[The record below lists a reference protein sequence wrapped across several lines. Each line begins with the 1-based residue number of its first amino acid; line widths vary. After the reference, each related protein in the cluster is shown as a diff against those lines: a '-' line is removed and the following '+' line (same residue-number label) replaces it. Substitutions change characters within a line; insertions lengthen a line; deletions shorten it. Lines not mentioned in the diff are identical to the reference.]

1 MPIKLLLNYMDI
13 QWIFNSMVKK
23 TKNKTKKKT
32 KKGGKKGLK
41 WLYILDDPKHV
52 YNDLFGIHKY

>member
-1 MPIKLLLNYMDI
+1 MDI
-13 QWIFNSMVKK
+13 QFDGKK
-23 TKNKTKKKT
+23 NIKQNQNKNKKR
-32 KKGGKKGLK
+32 GEKGLK

>member
-1 MPIKLLLNYMDI
+1 MDI

-52 YNDLFGIHKY
+52 YNDLFGIHKYQNL

>member
-1 MPIKLLLNYMDI
+1 MDI
-13 QWIFNSMVKK
+13 QFDGK
-23 TKNKTKKKT
+23 KNKKQNQKKN
-32 KKGGKKGLK
+32 KKRGEKNLK